1 LDRDYADFRE
11 FIFHALG
18 WLSLRRMRRARKG
31 AIMTVGLRYRIQG
44 GFAMSEENEALVRR
58 YFEEIWDNG
67 NLELID
73 ELFTTNFVRHGP
85 VGTEGGEVRGLEG
98 FKDLVSSYRTGL
110 PDLRIPIEDLIAE
123 GDRVVTRWTAYGT
136 HQGELLGNAPT
147 GNQAS
152 VTGIL
157 VDRVSG
163 GKIEEEWVAY
173 DTLHFM
179 QQIGAG
185 TVPGQ

>member
-1 LDRDYADFRE
+1 MHR
-11 FIFHALG
+11 G
-18 WLSLRRMRRARKG
+18 RKG
-31 AIMTVGLRYRIQG
+31 AIMTVGVRDRKQG
-44 GFAMSEENEALVRR
+44 GFAMPEENEALVRR
-58 YFEEIWDNG
+58 YFEEIWNKG

-85 VGTEGGEVRGLEG
+85 VGTEGEVRSLEG
-98 FKDLVSSYRTGL
+98 FKGLVSSYRSGL
-110 PDLRIPIEDLIAE
+110 PDLQIPIEDLIAE

-147 GNQAS
+147 GNQAT

-179 QQIGAG
+179 QQIGGVAASG
-185 TVPGQ
+185 R

>member
-1 LDRDYADFRE
+1 
-11 FIFHALG
+11 
-18 WLSLRRMRRARKG
+18 
-31 AIMTVGLRYRIQG
+31 
-44 GFAMSEENEALVRR
+44 MSEENEALVRR
-58 YFEEIWDNG
+58 YFEEIWNKG

-85 VGTEGGEVRGLEG
+85 VGTEGEVRGLEG
-98 FKDLVSSYRTGL
+98 FKGLVSSYRSGL

-147 GNQAS
+147 GNQAT

-179 QQIGAG
+179 RQIGAG
-185 TVPGQ
+185 TMPGQSEEPTPT

>member
-1 LDRDYADFRE
+1 
-11 FIFHALG
+11 
-18 WLSLRRMRRARKG
+18 
-31 AIMTVGLRYRIQG
+31 MTVGLRYRIQG

-123 GDRVVTRWTAYGT
+123 GDRVVSRWTAYGT